1 MQNHVPQPGE
11 RYRHFKNKQYQII
24 TLAKHSETGEEMIVY
39 QALYDDFE
47 VYVRPLSMFMSEV
60 DHQKYPE
67 VQQTY
72 RFEQITD
79 MKPHAYRLG

>member
-60 DHQKYPE
+60 DHRNTRKSNRLI
-67 VQQTY
+67 VLN
-72 RFEQITD
+72 RLQI
-79 MKPHAYRLG
+79 